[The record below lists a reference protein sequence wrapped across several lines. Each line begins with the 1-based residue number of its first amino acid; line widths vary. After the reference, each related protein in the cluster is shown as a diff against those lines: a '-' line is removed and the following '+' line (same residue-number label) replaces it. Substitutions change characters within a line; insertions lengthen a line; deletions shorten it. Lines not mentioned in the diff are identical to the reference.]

1 MLNNLEYLSSENTYK
16 TVSIKRSKKQLVC
29 FTVNNWDGTAG
40 GGGGGVKKLGKTA
53 PKKIQYY
60 SKYNTSPATSA

>member
-40 GGGGGVKKLGKTA
+40 GGGG
-53 PKKIQYY
+53 
-60 SKYNTSPATSA
+60 